1 MAAFMAAAAAL
12 MAAGAVSGW
21 FTERA
26 AARSQQR
33 AAKYAGELAENR
45 AVALE
50 QRANVEAA
58 IGQRVAIN
66 QRRLGRYV
74 RSAAIARA
82 GASGVDPSSPDVT
95 NILGDIDREAELRAL
110 TALYQG
116 TEAERVTR
124 YGASLERA
132 EAKNLRYLGKVSRRL
147 GNAQANANLLKNTGA
162 AASYGYGAYAKANPP
177 ATTTQPTGSPL
188 YQNYGGGGFG
198 QFERH
203 SYGSGY
209 T

>member
-12 MAAGAVSGW
+12 VAAGAVSGW

-26 AARSQQR
+26 AAKAQQR
-33 AAKYAGELAENR
+33 AAKYSAELAENR

-50 QRANVEAA
+50 QKANVEAA
-58 IGQRVAIN
+58 IGQRIAIN

-74 RSAAIARA
+74 RSSAIARA

-124 YGASLERA
+124 YAASLERA
-132 EAKNLRYLGKVSRRL
+132 EASNLRYAGKVARRL
-147 GNAQANANLLKNTGA
+147 GEAQANANLLKGA
-162 AASYGYGAYAKANPP
+162 GQSASLGYSAYAGTTP
-177 ATTTQPTGSPL
+177 ATTTQTNNTSL
-188 YQNYGGGGFG
+188 YTNYGGGGFG

-203 SYGSGY
+203 SYGDGY